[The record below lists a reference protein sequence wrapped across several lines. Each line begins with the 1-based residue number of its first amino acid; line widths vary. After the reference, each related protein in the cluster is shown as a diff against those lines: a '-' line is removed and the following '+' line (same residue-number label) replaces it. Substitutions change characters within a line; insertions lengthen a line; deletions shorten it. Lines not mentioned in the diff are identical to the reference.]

1 MRQTEILRRGF
12 VCSYRCSTMHV
23 HDPFFIIH
31 LLFLRSISLAHLVAA
46 GQYLL
51 NFGYFKQWIFNF
63 MRESSWYLTFCFAF
77 GISAIFKP
85 GHFMLYTSHPKHSE
99 TNCDMHALTIT
110 C

>member
-1 MRQTEILRRGF
+1 MTHQLHADNVITIALQQKQHTQKCMRQTEILRRGF

-51 NFGYFKQWIFNF
+51 NLLVILNNGY
-63 MRESSWYLTFCFAF
+63 STL
-77 GISAIFKP
+77 
-85 GHFMLYTSHPKHSE
+85 
-99 TNCDMHALTIT
+99 
-110 C
+110 